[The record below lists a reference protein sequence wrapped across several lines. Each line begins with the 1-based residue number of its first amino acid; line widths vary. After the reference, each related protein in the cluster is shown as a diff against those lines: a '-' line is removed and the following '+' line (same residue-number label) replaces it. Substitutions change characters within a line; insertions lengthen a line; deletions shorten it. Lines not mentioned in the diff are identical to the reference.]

1 MLLWD
6 EDLCRLIG
14 WMASDLI
21 RSRATLEAEIWTLRQ
36 QISVLQRTAPKKHSF
51 CPIDRSLVSTCQN
64 RNQCRMRFWSTQGAD
79 HDSGGATTTTLDH
92 TRNLDGGRL
101 PSSPSPAIRT
111 GIWRCAMPRANC
123 RKIEDAIRDTSSA

>member
-51 CPIDRSLVSTCQN
+51 CAIDRSLVSTCQN

-79 HDSGGATTTTLDH
+79 HDSGGAPNTTADH
-92 TRNLDGGRL
+92 TRQLEGGAVPRC
-101 PSSPSPAIRT
+101 PSPAIAARS
-111 GIWRCAMPRANC
+111 WSCC
-123 RKIEDAIRDTSSA
+123 